1 MIELSDLLPA
11 GQLGWQLML
20 ELTEIND
27 SHWVLI
33 GGQMV
38 YLLALE
44 HGRTLPRATA
54 DMDVVMDVRAKPG
67 GVGWM
72 ARWLVE
78 QQGFAQDVPSADGL
92 SHRFIRR
99 IGEGEGAIIFDV
111 LAPEGVSETTDLTT
125 IPPGR
130 TVRAPGATQA
140 LRRSRL
146 IGVGVRSSSGD
157 LMTGRVNCPSLVGA
171 LVLKAAA
178 TSEISARINPERD
191 WSDCA
196 LLLSMLP
203 DPFAVAAELTKKD
216 RKRLKKLEP
225 LLDREHPGWAGLD
238 DAAYRAGQ
246 TAWRLLGL

>member
-1 MIELSDLLPA
+1 MIELDDLLPA
-11 GQLGWQLML
+11 GQLGWQLLL
-20 ELTEIND
+20 ELTEANGSD
-27 SHWVLI
+27 WVLI

-44 HGRTLPRATA
+44 HKRTLPRATA
-54 DMDVVMDVRAKPG
+54 DMDVVIDVRAQPG

-78 QQGFAQDVPSADGL
+78 QQGFSQDDPSADGI
-92 SHRFIRR
+92 SHRFTRTLSAV
-99 IGEGEGAIIFDV
+99 EGSVIFDI
-111 LAPEGVSETTDLTT
+111 LAPEGLSERTNLTT

-140 LRRSRL
+140 LRRRRL
-146 IGVGVRSSSGD
+146 VEVGVRLS
-157 LMTGRVNCPSLVGA
+157 TGALVTGSVYCPSLVGA

-178 TSEISARINPERD
+178 TSEINVRENPERD

-203 DPFAVAAELTKKD
+203 DPLAAAAELDKKD
-216 RKRLKKLEP
+216 RERLRRLEP
-225 LLDREHPGWAGLD
+225 LLDRENAGWTGLD
-238 DAAYRAGQ
+238 GAVYRAGSA
-246 TAWRLLGL
+246 AWRLLGL